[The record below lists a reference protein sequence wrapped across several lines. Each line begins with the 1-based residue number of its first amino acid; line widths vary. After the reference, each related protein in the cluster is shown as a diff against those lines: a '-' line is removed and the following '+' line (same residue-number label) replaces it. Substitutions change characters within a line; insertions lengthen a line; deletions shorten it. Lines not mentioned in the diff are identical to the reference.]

1 MGGFTVSKEE
11 YSKLWLKLNTMK
23 KSLYLLTL
31 GEQDKEILKLNEARV
46 KIEEVLD
53 YLATKIDNSI

>member
-53 YLATKIDNSI
+53 YLTAKIDNSI

>member
-1 MGGFTVSKEE
+1 MSKEE
-11 YSKLWLKLNTMK
+11 YSKLLLKLNTMK

-31 GEQDKEILKLNEARV
+31 GEQDKEILKLNEARI

-53 YLATKIDNSI
+53 YLTTKIDDSI

>member
-1 MGGFTVSKEE
+1 LGGFTVSKEE

>member
-1 MGGFTVSKEE
+1 VSKEE

-53 YLATKIDNSI
+53 YLTAKIDNSI